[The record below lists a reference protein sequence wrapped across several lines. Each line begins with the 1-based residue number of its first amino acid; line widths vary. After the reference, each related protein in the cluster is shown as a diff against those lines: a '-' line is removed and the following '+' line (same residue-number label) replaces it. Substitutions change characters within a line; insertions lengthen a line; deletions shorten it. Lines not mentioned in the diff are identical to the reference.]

1 MAEEKNEIRTIT
13 PAKVE
18 QRSVAKDLAK
28 YAMDEYIK
36 PKTNDVLH
44 DLFSGVVDMFGD
56 AIRGAID
63 KQFYGEDRNRNRVK
77 GTKVQTF
84 NQNVPYNVY
93 SLSPS
98 SSVQR
103 IQRPNNSQ
111 RSGKSVK
118 LIYLNTRDEAQYVV
132 NMLKDEIQR
141 YGNVKVGKLYETI
154 KEPTSPEDWK
164 FGWNDQGDIGYKED
178 HGAYLLTLAEPINV
192 LNN

>member
-13 PAKVE
+13 PVKVQ

-44 DLFSGVVDMFGD
+44 DLFAGVVEMFGD
-56 AIRGAID
+56 AVRGAID
-63 KQFYGEDRNRNRVK
+63 KQFYGEDRSRNRVK
-77 GTKVQTF
+77 NNTIKTF
-84 NQNVPYNVY
+84 NQSVPYNVY
-93 SLSPS
+93 SLSPT

-103 IQRPNNSQ
+103 TQRPNNSQ

-118 LIYLNTRDEAQYVV
+118 IIYLNTEEEAKYII
-132 NMLKDEIQR
+132 NMLKEEIRR

-164 FGWNDQGDIGYKED
+164 FGWSDENDLGYTKD
-178 HGAYLLTLAEPINV
+178 HGMYLLTLAEPNNV

>member
-18 QRSVAKDLAK
+18 QRSVVKDLAK

-63 KQFYGEDRNRNRVK
+63 KQFYGEDRSRNRIK
-77 GTKVQTF
+77 GNKVQTF

-98 SSVQR
+98 YFLGGYFILKKPIFSTKISIPIFKLSYPLLFICLSSIV
-103 IQRPNNSQ
+103 
-111 RSGKSVK
+111 
-118 LIYLNTRDEAQYVV
+118 IYL
-132 NMLKDEIQR
+132 
-141 YGNVKVGKLYETI
+141 
-154 KEPTSPEDWK
+154 S
-164 FGWNDQGDIGYKED
+164 
-178 HGAYLLTLAEPINV
+178 
-192 LNN
+192 

>member
-1 MAEEKNEIRTIT
+1 MADDKKEIMTIT

-77 GTKVQTF
+77 GNKVQTF

-98 SSVQR
+98 STVPR
-103 IQRPNNSQ
+103 TQRPNNSQ

-118 LIYLNTRDEAQYVV
+118 LIYLNTRDEANYVV
-132 NMLKDEIQR
+132 NMLREEIKH

-164 FGWNDQGDIGYKED
+164 FGWNDPNDIGYKEE
-178 HGAYLLTLAEPINV
+178 HGVYLLTLAEPINV